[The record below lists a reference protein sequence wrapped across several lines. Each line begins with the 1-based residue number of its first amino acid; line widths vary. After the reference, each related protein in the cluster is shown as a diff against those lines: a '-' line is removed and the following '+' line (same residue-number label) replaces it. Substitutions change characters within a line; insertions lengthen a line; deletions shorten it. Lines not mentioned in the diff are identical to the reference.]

1 MTNLRDAELL
11 RLHAETG
18 DETAFSELVARHVDL
33 VYSAAL
39 RQVGGDSALAQD
51 VSQGVFILL
60 ARQARALSRRAS
72 VVGWLYTTARY
83 QANHAVRAERRRR
96 VREQEANVMH
106 EFEGIPG
113 INWEELHPV
122 LDAAMHELSE
132 ADREVMLLRY
142 FKGLELRAVGAAVG
156 VSEEAARKRVDRALE
171 KLRGVLRQRGVAST
185 SAALVAVMHG
195 AAVTAAPAG
204 LASTITASVAT
215 GASAGVGLTST
226 LFHFMASTKIKSTAG
241 AVLIAG
247 LLVPVAMQQN
257 SLSAVRRETETLRQ
271 VVKQFSA
278 PLVEATATAEPL
290 SDAEREE
297 FSRLRREHLELLRL
311 RGEVG
316 RRLRAAEA
324 QTAFNL
330 KMEDATERYQREVAD
345 RQDELKKCTET
356 KLVGGFKLAEAR
368 NVGAAT
374 PEATL
379 QSFVAAVMN
388 NDAKALAELQWPWF
402 LPAPFTLDQLTE
414 LCEAR
419 LVGLRGDQTDGV
431 SGINLHS
438 LRKYAEDRV
447 EILYDF
453 ESEQPR
459 KLGRPAGGSL
469 LLRHADGQW
478 LLEYSQNRMPEQM
491 ERFRFPAPVIEAQN
505 Q

>member
-1 MTNLRDAELL
+1 MKLRDAELL

-18 DETAFSELVARHVDL
+18 DETAFSELVARHLDL
-33 VYSAAL
+33 IYSAAL

-72 VVGWLYTTARY
+72 IVGWLYTTARY

-96 VREQEANVMH
+96 VREQEANIMQEV
-106 EFEGIPG
+106 EGTPAID
-113 INWEELHPV
+113 WEDLNPV

-171 KLRGVLRQRGVAST
+171 KMRGALRQRGVAST
-185 SAALVAVMHG
+185 SAALVAVMNG
-195 AAVTAAPAG
+195 AVVIAAPAG
-204 LASTITASVAT
+204 LASTITASAAA
-215 GASAGVGLTST
+215 GAAAGAGFTTT
-226 LFHFMASTKIKSTAG
+226 LFKFMASTKLQSTAG

-247 LLVPVAMQQN
+247 LLAPVVMQQS
-257 SLSAVRRETETLRQ
+257 SLSAIRRETETLRQ
-271 VVKQFSA
+271 SVKEFSV
-278 PLVEATATAEPL
+278 PIQQVTATVEPL

-297 FSRLRREHLELLRL
+297 FSRLRRDHLELLRL

-324 QTAFNL
+324 QTAFDH
-330 KMEDATERYQREVAD
+330 KMEDASERYQREVAA
-345 RQDELKKCTET
+345 RQDELNKCTET
-356 KLVGGFKLAEAR
+356 KLAGGFKLAEAR
-368 NVGAAT
+368 NVGSAT

-379 QSFVAAVMN
+379 QSFVAAVVN
-388 NDAKALAELQWPWF
+388 NDPKALAELQWPGF
-402 LPAPFTLDQLTE
+402 LPAPFTPEDLVK
-414 LCEAR
+414 LCEER
-419 LVGLRGDQTDGV
+419 LWRLRGGQTDGV
-431 SGINLHS
+431 SGISLYS
-438 LRKYAEDRV
+438 LRKYATDRV

-453 ESEQPR
+453 ETEQPR
-459 KLGRPAGGSL
+459 KLGRPAGGRL
-469 LLRHADGQW
+469 LLRNADDQW
-478 LLEYSQNRMPEQM
+478 LLEYSQDRMPEQM
-491 ERFRFPAPVIEAQN
+491 ERMRWPAPVIEAQN

>member
-1 MTNLRDAELL
+1 MMNLRDAELL

-18 DETAFSELVARHVDL
+18 DETAFGELVARHVDL

-51 VSQGVFILL
+51 VSQSVFILL

-72 VVGWLYTTARY
+72 ILGWLYTTARY

-96 VREQEANVMH
+96 NREQEATAMH
-106 EFEGIPG
+106 EFESTPD

-132 ADREVMLLRY
+132 SDREVMLLRY

-195 AAVTAAPAG
+195 AVVTAAPAG
-204 LASTITASVAT
+204 LASTITTAVAT
-215 GASAGVGLTST
+215 GAVAGAGFTTT
-226 LFHFMASTKIKSTAG
+226 LFQFMASTKIKSTAG
-241 AVLIAG
+241 AVLLAG
-247 LLVPVAMQQN
+247 LLAPVVMQQR
-257 SLSAVRRETETLRQ
+257 SLSSVRTETETLRQ
-271 VVKQFSA
+271 SVRDFSA
-278 PLVEATATAEPL
+278 PTQPVAAAAEPL

-297 FSRLRREHLELLRL
+297 FARLQRDHLELLRL

-324 QTAFNL
+324 QKEYDR
-330 KMEDATERYQREVAD
+330 KMEAAQAGYQREVVA
-345 RQDELKKCTET
+345 RRDELNKCTET
-356 KLVGGFKLAEAR
+356 KLTGGFKLAEAR
-368 NVGAAT
+368 NVGSAT

-379 QSFVAAVMN
+379 QSFVAAVVN
-388 NDAKALAELQWPWF
+388 NDAQGLAELQWSGF
-402 LPAPFTLDQLTE
+402 LPAPFTPEDLVN

-419 LVGLRGDQTDGV
+419 LWGLRGMHTEDV
-431 SGINLHS
+431 SGINLYS
-438 LRKYAEDRV
+438 LRKYAADRV

-453 ESEQPR
+453 ETEQPR
-459 KLGRPAGGSL
+459 KIGRPAGGRL
-469 LLRHADGQW
+469 LLRLINGQW
-478 LLEYSQNRMPEQM
+478 LLEYALERMPQQL
-491 ERFRFPAPVIEAQN
+491 ERMRWPAPVIEAQN
-505 Q
+505 